1 MLESTAHLPKACIV
15 TGPDDIAHHC
25 ELTPASQGKAV
36 HCGDHGYSNLQ
47 GAASCWHYNGSEPV
61 LLGTVK
67 A

>member
-36 HCGDHGYSNLQ
+36 HCGDHGYSNL
-47 GAASCWHYNGSEPV
+47 
-61 LLGTVK
+61 
-67 A
+67 